1 MTETTKL
8 VEQETTTVEL
18 ETTTVKTE
26 VETAML
32 ELGAMAE
39 EKAMGSKGTRAEQ
52 GQGVHKVWVWP
63 PWL

>member
-8 VEQETTTVEL
+8 VEQETTTV
-18 ETTTVKTE
+18 KTE
-26 VETAML
+26 VETTML

-39 EKAMGSKGTRAEQ
+39 QKAMGSQGTRAEQ
-52 GQGVHKVWVWP
+52 GQGVHKVWGRP